1 MNFYHLKK
9 NIKTITGYRTR
20 FLKTTFK
27 NVIHIAGE
35 FLGNKIAD
43 AVFMSNE
50 NKIVKQEPVE
60 EIIVPP
66 EERDEILNKSG
77 QAISK

>member
-1 MNFYHLKK
+1 
-9 NIKTITGYRTR
+9 
-20 FLKTTFK
+20 
-27 NVIHIAGE
+27 
-35 FLGNKIAD
+35 
-43 AVFMSNE
+43 MSNE

-66 EERDEILNKSG
+66 EERGEILNKSG

>member
-1 MNFYHLKK
+1 
-9 NIKTITGYRTR
+9 
-20 FLKTTFK
+20 
-27 NVIHIAGE
+27 
-35 FLGNKIAD
+35 
-43 AVFMSNE
+43 MSNG

-66 EERDEILNKSG
+66 EEGDEILNKSG